1 MFPKHDPEM
10 AESSLLLNITDQKYS
25 LRRKLSKTFDRDALK
40 QAYIF
45 IHT

>member
-10 AESSLLLNITDQKYS
+10 AEASLLLNITDQKYS
-25 LRRKLSKTFDRDALK
+25 LRKTFDRDALK